1 MALQHPTGTAACR
14 SSMSSKFIQFKFLL
28 LILPLFTLQ
37 ACEKDPGEG
46 GNSVIK
52 GTVIERSYTTFPS
65 RYTEAGAKD
74 VDVYIIYGDNG
85 NAFDD
90 RTRTSFDG
98 SYKFETLKKGDYRVF
113 VYTEDTALTNFGNTI
128 EIIQQVEI
136 TKNRSEVSAP
146 VMTTI
151 RL

>member
-1 MALQHPTGTAACR
+1 MAIPHPTGSAASR
-14 SSMSSKFIQFKFLL
+14 SSMSNPIIHFRTLFFLCS
-28 LILPLFTLQ
+28 ILFLQ

-52 GTVIERSYTTFPS
+52 GTILERNYTTFPS
-65 RYTEAGAKD
+65 RYTETGAKD
-74 VDVYIIYGDNG
+74 VDVYIIYGNEG

-113 VYTEDTALTNFGNTI
+113 VYTEDTSATNFGNTI
-128 EIIQQVEI
+128 EIIQKVEI
-136 TKNRSEVSAP
+136 TKNRSEVAAP